1 MTPEHRQYVKDNML
15 LFTQSRSYKPEELT
29 KMFEILADVTNTPQK
44 VTRCGRCI
52 ETTKKQILFHY
63 GRI

>member
-1 MTPEHRQYVKDNML
+1 MKPKHRQYVTDNML
-15 LFTQSRSYKPEELT
+15 LFTQSRSYSPEQLT
-29 KMFEILADVTNTPQK
+29 MMFNILADVTNTPLK

-63 GRI
+63 GRV

>member
-1 MTPEHRQYVKDNML
+1 MTPEHRQYVTDNMN
-15 LFTQSRSYKPEELT
+15 LFTQSRKYAPEELA

-52 ETTKKQILFHY
+52 ENTKKQILFHY

>member
-1 MTPEHRQYVKDNML
+1 MEYTPEQL
-15 LFTQSRSYKPEELT
+15 A